1 MILVNETDERFYL
14 GPSTLPNA
22 GEGVFTKVLL
32 KKDDHMEIIGVCVG
46 RESVADACTSYA
58 KAYKFAARAGE
69 DFTRHVI
76 PMGYA
81 AIVNHGSPEKRNCEL
96 REYRGPKK
104 NPNAST
110 MVYKFS
116 RDIAVGEEILGNYGG
131 TYGTVLEW
139 SDNFSGVADEN
150 RNEWE
155 VFLSYDL
162 YRLGILLG
170 E

>member
-22 GEGVFTKVLL
+22 GMGVFTKVSL
-32 KKDDHMEIIGVCVG
+32 KKGDHMEIVGVYVG
-46 RESVADACTSYA
+46 KESVADACTSYA
-58 KAYKFAARAGE
+58 KAYKFAAKAGE

-76 PMGYA
+76 PLGYA
-81 AIVNHGSPEKRNCEL
+81 AIVNHGSSETRNCEL

-104 NPNAST
+104 NPHASI
-110 MVYKFS
+110 MVYQFS

-131 TYGTVLEW
+131 TYGVVLEW
-139 SDNFSGVADEN
+139 SDKFSGVMDEN
-150 RNEWE
+150 RDEWE